1 MMEEKIYID
10 CGILFIAIVSLT
22 ITFFLKKFISTRLSK
37 IRKKE
42 AKKLDEMYEEYE
54 NRGGIVA
61 RGPGRPWPPRQNWMI

>member
-1 MMEEKIYID
+1 MMEEKSYID
-10 CGILFIAIVSLT
+10 GELLFIAIVSLT
-22 ITFFLKKFISTRLSK
+22 ITFLTFFTFILTRLSK

-42 AKKLDEMYEEYE
+42 AKLLDEFFE